1 MSSKIQRSMVL
12 VLSITLLLSF
22 AFTTL
27 VLYQQT
33 LEDMKREVRQEVK
46 YIEKAL
52 EISEKDYLSD
62 LDEFIGGNRLM
73 LIEKDG
79 TVVYDSSKEK
89 VENVPNHG
97 SREEVLEA
105 LEHGEGEALR
115 RSDTFKKQT
124 NYYAKYLDRKSTR
137 LNSSHRVRS
146 RMPSSA

>member
-52 EISEKDYLSD
+52 EIS
-62 LDEFIGGNRLM
+62 
-73 LIEKDG
+73 
-79 TVVYDSSKEK
+79 
-89 VENVPNHG
+89 
-97 SREEVLEA
+97 
-105 LEHGEGEALR
+105 
-115 RSDTFKKQT
+115 
-124 NYYAKYLDRKSTR
+124 
-137 LNSSHRVRS
+137 
-146 RMPSSA
+146 

>member
-62 LDEFIGGNRLM
+62 LDLS
-73 LIEKDG
+73 LI
-79 TVVYDSSKEK
+79 
-89 VENVPNHG
+89 HI
-97 SREEVLEA
+97 
-105 LEHGEGEALR
+105 
-115 RSDTFKKQT
+115 
-124 NYYAKYLDRKSTR
+124 
-137 LNSSHRVRS
+137 
-146 RMPSSA
+146 